1 MNYILIIPKLTEMKQ
16 EIVIRDKEGIVV
28 FVALK
33 TQKHFHTYVKVC
45 PKYSFLCREV
55 RDISVYVCRNN
66 ILQYSTIYEMSY
78 KVEKYALYVTIHIHT
93 YKI

>member
-33 TQKHFHTYVKVC
+33 TQKHFHFHMCKYVLNTHFCVERFETYVC
-45 PKYSFLCREV
+45 M
-55 RDISVYVCRNN
+55 YVGITFCN
-66 ILQYSTIYEMSY
+66 ILQFTKCPI
-78 KVEKYALYVTIHIHT
+78 K
-93 YKI
+93 